1 MQGTGA
7 AVRCAI
13 FMKIPMRFIMIICS
27 GREEELSFGLQYEA
41 WMLEI
46 RIPDWLE
53 FSSKGQALKYG
64 EQAEV
69 SVFLKA
75 EAIFLLFDGSK
86 EKILPQ
92 QTDLYQFSYLKEKT
106 YDRLGPPLSPE
117 DIDHLVEV
125 GELEQV
131 LFSEKYILT
140 EDDYQEFSGNLMEA
154 FQELEKEYGPP
165 PREKEQGYLF
175 QALWYQAEELNP
187 GEGDCFGD

>member
-1 MQGTGA
+1 
-7 AVRCAI
+7 
-13 FMKIPMRFIMIICS
+13 
-27 GREEELSFGLQYEA
+27 
-41 WMLEI
+41 MLEI

-53 FSSKGQALKYG
+53 FPSKEQALKYG

-92 QTDLYQFSYLKEKT
+92 QTELYQFSYLKEKT

-140 EDDYQEFSGNLMEA
+140 EDDY
-154 FQELEKEYGPP
+154 
-165 PREKEQGYLF
+165 
-175 QALWYQAEELNP
+175 
-187 GEGDCFGD
+187 

>member
-1 MQGTGA
+1 
-7 AVRCAI
+7 
-13 FMKIPMRFIMIICS
+13 
-27 GREEELSFGLQYEA
+27 
-41 WMLEI
+41 MLEI

-53 FSSKGQALKYG
+53 FPSKEQALKYG

-92 QTDLYQFSYLKEKT
+92 QTELYQFSYTKEKT

-131 LFSEKYILT
+131 LFSEKYIRQKMITRNFPETLWKP
-140 EDDYQEFSGNLMEA
+140 FGNWKRSTDHHP
-154 FQELEKEYGPP
+154 EKRNRGICFE
-165 PREKEQGYLF
+165 
-175 QALWYQAEELNP
+175 ALWYRAEELNP

>member
-1 MQGTGA
+1 
-7 AVRCAI
+7 
-13 FMKIPMRFIMIICS
+13 
-27 GREEELSFGLQYEA
+27 
-41 WMLEI
+41 MLEI

-53 FSSKGQALKYG
+53 FPSKEQALKYG

-92 QTDLYQFSYLKEKT
+92 QTELYQFSYLKEKT

-187 GEGDCFGD
+187 GEGDCFGDKGKKRKRAGAEIKKRSPGDGA

>member
-1 MQGTGA
+1 
-7 AVRCAI
+7 
-13 FMKIPMRFIMIICS
+13 
-27 GREEELSFGLQYEA
+27 
-41 WMLEI
+41 MLEI

-53 FSSKGQALKYG
+53 FSSKEQALKYG

-75 EAIFLLFDGSK
+75 EAIFLLFDVGK

-92 QTDLYQFSYLKEKT
+92 QTELYQFSYLKEKT
-106 YDRLGPPLSPE
+106 YDRLGLPLSPE
-117 DIDHLVEV
+117 DIDHLVEA

>member
-1 MQGTGA
+1 
-7 AVRCAI
+7 
-13 FMKIPMRFIMIICS
+13 
-27 GREEELSFGLQYEA
+27 
-41 WMLEI
+41 MLEI

-53 FSSKGQALKYG
+53 FPSKEQALKYG

-69 SVFLKA
+69 S
-75 EAIFLLFDGSK
+75 
-86 EKILPQ
+86 
-92 QTDLYQFSYLKEKT
+92 
-106 YDRLGPPLSPE
+106 
-117 DIDHLVEV
+117 
-125 GELEQV
+125 V

>member
-1 MQGTGA
+1 
-7 AVRCAI
+7 
-13 FMKIPMRFIMIICS
+13 
-27 GREEELSFGLQYEA
+27 
-41 WMLEI
+41 MLEI

-53 FSSKGQALKYG
+53 FPSKEQALKYG

-92 QTDLYQFSYLKEKT
+92 QTELYQFSYLKEKT

-131 LFSEKYILT
+131 LFSEKYIMIQKVITRNFPETLWK
-140 EDDYQEFSGNLMEA
+140 A

>member
-1 MQGTGA
+1 
-7 AVRCAI
+7 
-13 FMKIPMRFIMIICS
+13 
-27 GREEELSFGLQYEA
+27 
-41 WMLEI
+41 MLEI

-53 FSSKGQALKYG
+53 FPSKEQALKYG

-92 QTDLYQFSYLKEKT
+92 QTELYQFSYLKEKT

-117 DIDHLVEV
+117 DIDHLVEG

-154 FQELEKEYGPP
+154 FQEL
-165 PREKEQGYLF
+165 
-175 QALWYQAEELNP
+175 LNRLQESLP
-187 GEGDCFGD
+187 VLRYILCKRFYPFVYPLQLER

>member
-1 MQGTGA
+1 
-7 AVRCAI
+7 
-13 FMKIPMRFIMIICS
+13 
-27 GREEELSFGLQYEA
+27 
-41 WMLEI
+41 MLEI

-53 FSSKGQALKYG
+53 FPSKEQALKYG

-86 EKILPQ
+86 EKVLPQ
-92 QTDLYQFSYLKEKT
+92 QTELYQFSYLKEKT

-140 EDDYQEFSGNLMEA
+140 EDDYQECSGNLMEA

>member
-1 MQGTGA
+1 
-7 AVRCAI
+7 
-13 FMKIPMRFIMIICS
+13 
-27 GREEELSFGLQYEA
+27 
-41 WMLEI
+41 MLEI

-53 FSSKGQALKYG
+53 FPSKEKALKYG

-92 QTDLYQFSYLKEKT
+92 QTELYQFSYLKEKT

-125 GELEQV
+125 GGIGAGTVQ
-131 LFSEKYILT
+131 
-140 EDDYQEFSGNLMEA
+140 
-154 FQELEKEYGPP
+154 
-165 PREKEQGYLF
+165 
-175 QALWYQAEELNP
+175 
-187 GEGDCFGD
+187 

>member
-1 MQGTGA
+1 
-7 AVRCAI
+7 
-13 FMKIPMRFIMIICS
+13 
-27 GREEELSFGLQYEA
+27 
-41 WMLEI
+41 MLEI

-53 FSSKGQALKYG
+53 FPSKEQALKYG

-92 QTDLYQFSYLKEKT
+92 QTELYQFSYLKEKT

-140 EDDYQEFSGNLMEA
+140 EDDYQEFSGNLMKP
-154 FQELEKEYGPP
+154 FRNWKRSTVHHPEKRNRGI
-165 PREKEQGYLF
+165 
-175 QALWYQAEELNP
+175 
-187 GEGDCFGD
+187 CFRRSGIRQKN

>member
-1 MQGTGA
+1 MEGGG
-7 AVRCAI
+7 
-13 FMKIPMRFIMIICS
+13 IIAKYQ
-27 GREEELSFGLQYEA
+27 LSFGLQYEA

-53 FSSKGQALKYG
+53 FPSKEQALKYG

-92 QTDLYQFSYLKEKT
+92 QTELYQFSYLKEKT

>member
-1 MQGTGA
+1 
-7 AVRCAI
+7 
-13 FMKIPMRFIMIICS
+13 
-27 GREEELSFGLQYEA
+27 
-41 WMLEI
+41 MLEI

-140 EDDYQEFSGNLMEA
+140 EDDY
-154 FQELEKEYGPP
+154 
-165 PREKEQGYLF
+165 
-175 QALWYQAEELNP
+175 
-187 GEGDCFGD
+187 

>member
-1 MQGTGA
+1 
-7 AVRCAI
+7 
-13 FMKIPMRFIMIICS
+13 
-27 GREEELSFGLQYEA
+27 
-41 WMLEI
+41 MLEI

-53 FSSKGQALKYG
+53 FPSKEQALKYG

-92 QTDLYQFSYLKEKT
+92 QTELYQFSYLKEKT

-140 EDDYQEFSGNLMEA
+140 EDDYQEFSGNLNL
-154 FQELEKEYGPP
+154 QSSPP
-165 PREKEQGYLF
+165 LRGLILLPDTRAPETGVSVSGALVSGRRIKPRRGGL
-175 QALWYQAEELNP
+175 LWRLR
-187 GEGDCFGD
+187 

>member
-1 MQGTGA
+1 
-7 AVRCAI
+7 
-13 FMKIPMRFIMIICS
+13 
-27 GREEELSFGLQYEA
+27 
-41 WMLEI
+41 MLEI

-53 FSSKGQALKYG
+53 FPSKEQALKYG

-92 QTDLYQFSYLKEKT
+92 QTELYQFSYLKEKT

-154 FQELEKEYGPP
+154 FQELERSTVHHP
-165 PREKEQGYLF
+165 EKRNRGI
-175 QALWYQAEELNP
+175 
-187 GEGDCFGD
+187 CFRRSGIRQKN

>member
-1 MQGTGA
+1 
-7 AVRCAI
+7 
-13 FMKIPMRFIMIICS
+13 
-27 GREEELSFGLQYEA
+27 
-41 WMLEI
+41 MLEI

-140 EDDYQEFSGNLMEA
+140 EDDYQEFSGNLTEGKGVRTTT
-154 FQELEKEYGPP
+154 QRKGTGVSVSGTLVSGRRIK
-165 PREKEQGYLF
+165 PRRGGL
-175 QALWYQAEELNP
+175 LWRLR
-187 GEGDCFGD
+187 

>member
-1 MQGTGA
+1 
-7 AVRCAI
+7 
-13 FMKIPMRFIMIICS
+13 
-27 GREEELSFGLQYEA
+27 
-41 WMLEI
+41 MLEI

-53 FSSKGQALKYG
+53 FSSKEQALKYG

-92 QTDLYQFSYLKEKT
+92 QTEFYQFSYLKEKT

-140 EDDYQEFSGNLMEA
+140 EDDYQEFPETLWKPFRNWKRSTDHH
-154 FQELEKEYGPP
+154 

>member
-1 MQGTGA
+1 MEG
-7 AVRCAI
+7 RRNYR
-13 FMKIPMRFIMIICS
+13 KISII
-27 GREEELSFGLQYEA
+27 FGLQYEA

-53 FSSKGQALKYG
+53 FPSKEQALKYG

-92 QTDLYQFSYLKEKT
+92 QTELYQFSYLKEKT

-131 LFSEKYILT
+131 LFSENI
-140 EDDYQEFSGNLMEA
+140 S
-154 FQELEKEYGPP
+154 
-165 PREKEQGYLF
+165 
-175 QALWYQAEELNP
+175 
-187 GEGDCFGD
+187 

>member
-1 MQGTGA
+1 MYKRQGEG
-7 AVRCAI
+7 
-13 FMKIPMRFIMIICS
+13 IIAKYH
-27 GREEELSFGLQYEA
+27 LSFGLQYEA

-53 FSSKGQALKYG
+53 FPSKEQALKYG

-92 QTDLYQFSYLKEKT
+92 QTELYQFSYLKEKT

-117 DIDHLVEV
+117 DIDLSLIH
-125 GELEQV
+125 
-131 LFSEKYILT
+131 I
-140 EDDYQEFSGNLMEA
+140 
-154 FQELEKEYGPP
+154 
-165 PREKEQGYLF
+165 
-175 QALWYQAEELNP
+175 
-187 GEGDCFGD
+187 